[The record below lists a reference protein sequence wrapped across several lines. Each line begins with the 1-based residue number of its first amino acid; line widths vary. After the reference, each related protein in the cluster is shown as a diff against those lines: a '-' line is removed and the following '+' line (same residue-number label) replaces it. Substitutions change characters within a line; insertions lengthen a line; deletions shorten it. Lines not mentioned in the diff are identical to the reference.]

1 VNISSTPVPAPKS
14 RELTTDAGPARLL
27 GALCAGREA
36 PGFENAGAGAD
47 DVPLANPIELNI
59 LVGMTGGIGAAAGA
73 DAAGAGAAAA
83 DTAVAA
89 GPDAGAAADARP
101 DAILAKSSPP
111 PRPHTSLFKTTAVRA
126 AKLVTEYR
134 NFPPTISPT
143 NPDRIEISGAI
154 EPMIPMNKFI
164 PTDGPVIC
172 DDLSC
177 STSPGF
183 NVPTMTKMRRMVA
196 IVLIATA
203 PWISGVLSD
212 IPYSIRPQK

>member
-1 VNISSTPVPAPKS
+1 
-14 RELTTDAGPARLL
+14 
-27 GALCAGREA
+27 
-36 PGFENAGAGAD
+36 
-47 DVPLANPIELNI
+47 VPLANPIELKI
-59 LVGMTGGIGAAAGA
+59 LVGITGGSAAAAAAAGA
-73 DAAGAGAAAA
+73 AGGGAAGAAAT
-83 DTAVAA
+83 DTAAA
-89 GPDAGAAADARP
+89 PGPDAGAAADARP
-101 DAILAKSSPP
+101 DAILARSSPP
-111 PRPHTSLFKTTAVRA
+111 PRPHISLFRTTATKA

-134 NFPPTISPT
+134 NFPATISPT
-143 NPDRIEISGAI
+143 NPDRIEMSGAI
-154 EPMIPMNKFI
+154 DPMIPTNKFI